1 MNRQKAKP
9 DSIRYVGIDIG
20 KAQLDVAIRQGD
32 ECQVRKQQG
41 NTSAG
46 IKILISDLRKMKAK
60 LGVIEP
66 SGGYERELAIALG
79 EAQLPYAMVN
89 PKQARHFASAGGYLA
104 KTDQVDAGMLAHF
117 GAAMQPAA
125 CVPMTQ
131 IRRKLAHLRGRRQPL
146 IDMIVAEKN
155 RLQQAPDD
163 TQDNVKET
171 LEFLQ
176 SQLARMELELQ
187 GVILNDPEST
197 RKQNLLRSAPSIGPA
212 TSVAL
217 LADLPELG
225 SLNRKQIAALVGVAP
240 YNRDSGTFRGHRK
253 ISGGRARVR
262 TALYMATISAI
273 RHNPMISQAY
283 KELRARGKIKMVA
296 LVAVMRKFI
305 VMLNA
310 ILKSGLPFED
320 RSKKVPKTP

>member
-1 MNRQKAKP
+1 
-9 DSIRYVGIDIG
+9 
-20 KAQLDVAIRQGD
+20 
-32 ECQVRKQQG
+32 
-41 NTSAG
+41 
-46 IKILISDLRKMKAK
+46 
-60 LGVIEP
+60 
-66 SGGYERELAIALG
+66 
-79 EAQLPYAMVN
+79 
-89 PKQARHFASAGGYLA
+89 
-104 KTDQVDAGMLAHF
+104 
-117 GAAMQPAA
+117 
-125 CVPMTQ
+125 MTQ
-131 IRRKLAHLRGRRQPL
+131 ISRKLAHLRGRRQPL
-146 IDMIVAEKN
+146 IDMLVAEKK

-163 TQDNVKET
+163 TRDNVKET

-176 SQLARMELELQ
+176 SQLAKMELELQ
-187 GVILNDPEST
+187 VVIINDPEST
-197 RKQNLLRSAPSIGPA
+197 RKQNLLMSAPSIGPV

-225 SLNRKQIAALVGVAP
+225 SLNRKQIAAWVGLAP
-240 YNRDSGTFRGHRK
+240 YNRDSGTFKGHRK